1 MGGKII
7 KKYLTAWWFLTKLTT
22 QAAFESRFGAIVF
35 LIGKLLRFAFFL
47 LFLYLLVSHTK
58 ALAGYNLWQVLFFFA
73 TFNLVDAIPQFF
85 LREVY
90 RFRQQVVS
98 GNFDFV
104 LTRPLSPLFRSL
116 LGGSDVLDLSIM
128 MLSAAMLI
136 FSATK
141 IGGIT
146 LLSTATFLILL
157 TGALLL
163 ALAFHI
169 LVLGIGILTTE
180 VDNTILLYRD
190 LTQMGRVPVD
200 IYREPVRSIITFVIP
215 VGIMMTFPAKA
226 LMGLLS
232 AQFIAISLGVSLGL
246 FYLALRFWDYSLKHY
261 QSASS

>member
-1 MGGKII
+1 ML

-22 QAAFESRFGAIVF
+22 QSAFESRFGAIVF
-35 LIGKLLRFAFFL
+35 LVGKILRFAFFL
-47 LFLYLLVSHTK
+47 LFLYLLVTQTE
-58 ALAGYNLWQVLFFFA
+58 ALVGYNLWQVLFFFA
-73 TFNLVDAIPQFF
+73 TFNLVDTIPQFF

-90 RFRQQVVS
+90 RFRHQVVS

-104 LTRPLSPLFRSL
+104 LTKPLSPLFRSL
-116 LGGSDVLDLSIM
+116 FGGSDVLDLSIM
-128 MLSAAMLI
+128 ILSVGLLI
-136 FSATK
+136 FSGTK
-141 IGGIT
+141 IGEVT
-146 LLSTATFLILL
+146 LISTATFLILIIN
-157 TGALLL
+157 ALLL

-169 LVLGIGILTTE
+169 FVLGIGILTTE

-232 AQFIAISLGVSLGL
+232 AQFVAASVGISLVV
-246 FYLALRFWDYSLKHY
+246 FYLALRFWGYCLKHY